1 MFKQLTA
8 FFFTLLLA
16 VQPAIAIT
24 SELEEG
30 DHIDEASF
38 EHLLAGEEAPEDGY
52 FVNPAGMAKLISDK
66 NLLIN
71 EKDIQ
76 CKLQIDKLQID
87 IDKLTK
93 EFTGKL
99 EIQEKMFN
107 SLLELKE
114 SKIKYLE
121 DNRSSVTWQ
130 TAGLI
135 SVGFLASYAMF
146 YLASNTVK

>member
-1 MFKQLTA
+1 MFKKLIA

-16 VQPAIAIT
+16 VRPAIAIEDT
-24 SELEEG
+24 E
-30 DHIDEASF
+30 DATF
-38 EHLLAGEEAPEDGY
+38 EHLSAGDTVSEDGY
-52 FVNPAGMAKLISDK
+52 FVNPAGMAKLIADK
-66 NLLIN
+66 NLLIK

-107 SLLELKE
+107 NLLELKE

-146 YLASNTVK
+146 YLASQTVK